1 MSSMPSNVHS
11 PSACSTAHAI
21 TYVPTLPLHPIH
33 SLTRR
38 KPDTGDRPYK
48 CQYCGDQFARRYAS
62 LHFPLSNHLIPWLL
76 ATFSLATSINATPT
90 RSLSQTASPA
100 VAEKALLPHLARPH
114 PSRPVTSV
122 SSPVFH
128 VMGPTLAVRTP
139 PLSTIIR
146 SSLSV
151 LSPYL
156 DSSPLRNLQQ
166 NAFPASVAVR
176 MSNFTG
182 KLLRAVPVII
192 LPAPLPLL
200 RPRSVSGLRGYR
212 LIIWMVSS
220 LRHLRPCHLLAPPP
234 SLVQTRSSIPHL
246 PLTLLL
252 LLTLQIG
259 RPQTCPSCPFPWHP
273 MQTWLQN
280 TGHRPNSFDVLVLR
294 YFPITQP
301 RCCRICMPPSNTSH
315 HRVTGTLPGVNLE
328 LTPPWMIPSHL
339 TA

>member
-139 PLSTIIR
+139 PQCLPSSAHPFLSSRHTWIPLPSATCSKMHFPQVSLYVCQISPANCSERSR
-146 SSLSV
+146 SS
-151 LSPYL
+151 Y
-156 DSSPLRNLQQ
+156 SPLPFLFFVLAQYR
-166 NAFPASVAVR
+166 AFAV
-176 MSNFTG
+176 T
-182 KLLRAVPVII
+182 V
-192 LPAPLPLL
+192 
-200 RPRSVSGLRGYR
+200 
-212 LIIWMVSS
+212 
-220 LRHLRPCHLLAPPP
+220 
-234 SLVQTRSSIPHL
+234 
-246 PLTLLL
+246 
-252 LLTLQIG
+252 
-259 RPQTCPSCPFPWHP
+259 
-273 MQTWLQN
+273 
-280 TGHRPNSFDVLVLR
+280 
-294 YFPITQP
+294 
-301 RCCRICMPPSNTSH
+301 
-315 HRVTGTLPGVNLE
+315 
-328 LTPPWMIPSHL
+328 
-339 TA
+339 